1 VSLPGFITAIDF
13 ETTSINN
20 PRATEI
26 GLVALDDDL
35 NPVAKFETLLKPP
48 RSVESRSL
56 LVSRLS
62 LEQINSANSF
72 VAHWSN
78 IHPFLNNRVIVAHN
92 AEFKMKVLQAEL
104 EEIGIT
110 TIPPCI
116 CTCLLARK
124 IYPKIPTHR
133 LRFLGTVL
141 DVDSG
146 SLASTLKMGLN
157 PRRALSDALVCGGLL
172 KVFISRKP
180 VAVQDQIA
188 KAQIITHSY
197 QEPDRLLTP
206 PMLRKSFETYFRN
219 ENHAFETFEEIIS
232 SGKKQVEL
240 TGKSRIGESAFIELL
255 ESVGFFYKDKT
266 TDSRNTAFIVKSKLD
281 ADEETIREATEAG
294 IPVLREEEFHYFV
307 NLVKELGA

>member
-1 VSLPGFITAIDF
+1 
-13 ETTSINN
+13 
-20 PRATEI
+20 
-26 GLVALDDDL
+26 
-35 NPVAKFETLLKPP
+35 
-48 RSVESRSL
+48 
-56 LVSRLS
+56 
-62 LEQINSANSF
+62 
-72 VAHWSN
+72 
-78 IHPFLNNRVIVAHN
+78 
-92 AEFKMKVLQAEL
+92 
-104 EEIGIT
+104 
-110 TIPPCI
+110 
-116 CTCLLARK
+116 
-124 IYPKIPTHR
+124 
-133 LRFLGTVL
+133 VL

-188 KAQIITHSY
+188 KAQVITHSY
-197 QEPDRLLTP
+197 QAPDQLLTP
-206 PMLRKSFETYFRN
+206 PMIRKSFETYFRN